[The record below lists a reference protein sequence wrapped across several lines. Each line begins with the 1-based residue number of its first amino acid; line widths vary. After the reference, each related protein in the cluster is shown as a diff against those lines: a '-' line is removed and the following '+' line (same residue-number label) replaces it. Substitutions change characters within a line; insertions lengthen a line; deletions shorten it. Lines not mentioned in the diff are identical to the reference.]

1 MKPPWETTPEQ
12 QAAIEAA
19 TARLTAERTPAPPFA
34 CEVHERPG
42 SCTRE
47 CASDVNM
54 TMGDGYEEPRVYGDY
69 LGGTSSIDVSGC
81 HGGPPRP
88 SEHAV
93 FVPETAS
100 TVLVTEH
107 PEDCTCGK
115 PECPGVI
122 AEDAFWS
129 VVGEERR
136 HERWQRVGDGPWERY
151 A

>member
-1 MKPPWETTPEQ
+1 MNAATQRPPWETTPEQ
-12 QAAIEAA
+12 DTAIEAA
-19 TARLTAERTPAPPFA
+19 KARLTAERVPAPPFA
-34 CEVHERPG
+34 CEGHAEPG

-54 TMGDGYEEPRVYGDY
+54 MMGDAHWDDRPYDP
-69 LGGTSSIDVSGC
+69 TGC
-81 HGGPPRP
+81 SNPPPRP
-88 SEHAV
+88 EQRAV
-93 FVPETAS
+93 FVPEAAS

-115 PECPGVI
+115 PECPPVI
-122 AEDAFWS
+122 AEDAFYA

-136 HERWQRVGDGPWERY
+136 TERWVKYGFDGPWQRE

>member
-1 MKPPWETTPEQ
+1 MSTIAPPWETTPEQ
-12 QAAIEAA
+12 DAAIEAA
-19 TARLTAERTPAPPFA
+19 RVRLTAERTPAPPFA
-34 CEVHERPG
+34 CETHDAPG

-47 CASDVNM
+47 CASLVNM
-54 TMGDGYEEPRVYGDY
+54 MSGGDY
-69 LGGTSSIDVSGC
+69 DDRPYDPTGC
-81 HGGPPRP
+81 SNPPPRP
-88 SEHAV
+88 SERAV
-93 FVPETAS
+93 FVPETAA
-100 TVLVTEH
+100 TVWVTEH